1 MTEALSGPAERS
13 FHPARP
19 RHRIALLALAVAMAT
34 GNMAMGLFSAV
45 QEQAKAELALSDFQ
59 LSLLSG
65 LAVSI
70 PLAILAVPVGV
81 IVDRGNRVR
90 LLLWTAVAW
99 TTGTLLTA
107 VAESMPVLFTARML
121 GGVGASVSTTI
132 AISLASD
139 FSLPANRGRSLLLL
153 TVGKYA
159 GTALAFSLGGWL
171 LGHFL
176 AHGGWA
182 GLSAWRS
189 AHLAVGVLS
198 LLLLLPLARMREPL
212 RQEMAAAAGRSVSET
227 LRELAAY
234 RRFLAPLF
242 LGQIGVMMADAA
254 AAVWAAPVLS
264 RTYAASPQE
273 FGSWLGAVIFGAGI
287 LGSLAG
293 GFAADAGLRSGRR
306 GGILTGAV
314 FGSLLALPA
323 AFFPIAPD
331 TGVFAALIFLLLL
344 GGTITGLVTATTLA
358 VLLPNDLRGLAIGVF
373 MALGGLVAFGMAPT
387 LVTVVSTA
395 LGGEGRIGLGLAIV
409 GFGASA
415 TGCAGFII
423 VRHRAPPPVR

>member
-1 MTEALSGPAERS
+1 
-13 FHPARP
+13 
-19 RHRIALLALAVAMAT
+19 MAT
-34 GNMAMGLFSAV
+34 GNIAMGLFSAV
-45 QEQAKAELALSDFQ
+45 QEQAKSELALSDFQ

-70 PLAILAVPVGV
+70 PLAILAVPVGLM
-81 IVDRGNRVR
+81 VDRGNRVR

-99 TTGTLLTA
+99 TIGTLLTA
-107 VAESMPVLFTARML
+107 VAESMPVLFAARML
-121 GGVGASVSTTI
+121 GGVGASISTTI

-139 FSLPANRGRSLLLL
+139 LSLPANRGRSLLLL
-153 TVGKYA
+153 TIGKYA
-159 GTALAFSLGGWL
+159 GTALAFALGGWL

-176 AHGGWA
+176 AQGGWA

-189 AHLAVGVLS
+189 AHLTVGGLS
-198 LLLLLPLARMREPL
+198 LLLLLPLARLREPL
-212 RQEMAAAAGRSVSET
+212 RQEMKSGASLGLFET

-254 AAVWAAPVLS
+254 AAIWAAPVLS
-264 RTYAASPQE
+264 RSYGATPQE

-293 GFAADAGLRSGRR
+293 GFAADSGLRSGRK
-306 GGILTGAV
+306 GGILAGAI

-323 AFFPIAPD
+323 ALFPIAPD
-331 TGVFAALIFLLLL
+331 TVVFAALLFVLLL
-344 GGTITGLVTATTLA
+344 GGTITGLVTATALA

-373 MALGGLVAFGMAPT
+373 LALGGLVAFGLAPT
-387 LVTVVSTA
+387 LVTAAST
-395 LGGEGRIGLGLAIV
+395 LMGGEGQIGSGLAIV
-409 GFGASA
+409 GLAASA
-415 TGCAGFII
+415 AGCAGFI
-423 VRHRAPPPVR
+423 VARQQAPLPIR